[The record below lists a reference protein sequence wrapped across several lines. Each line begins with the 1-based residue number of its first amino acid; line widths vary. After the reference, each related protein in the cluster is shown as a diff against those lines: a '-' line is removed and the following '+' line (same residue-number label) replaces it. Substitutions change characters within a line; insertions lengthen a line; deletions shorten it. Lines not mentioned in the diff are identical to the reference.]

1 MQDQEVRRREAV
13 SLFNLV
19 GSMHIEQHLAKGES
33 KPAADGADWELV
45 GNGLKSSDIL
55 ACVPGLAV
63 DPLSIR
69 GTSILTQDEVYKPRE
84 INNRRVA
91 ARKRRQRIERDKAG
105 LFANEVAADQLDPAE
120 ELKQADA
127 RMKQR
132 IDGNDSNARWQWTEN
147 FRRLAKLP
155 SDHQTKIVA
164 AWNAAATPS
173 DHAYFSGFLTKALAS
188 GLAEVVTDRSA
199 IADPELRAVIER
211 MDKCWRTLKDIERAA
226 RPDSPINISGQRL
239 AEELAKYQQ
248 LGVEPPDY
256 VSTKL
261 SWGEIQARKQIER
274 EIAEAKAQIEKERV
288 KKEFLFD
295 PDELK
300 SCLPVISNPVT

>member
-1 MQDQEVRRREAV
+1 
-13 SLFNLV
+13 
-19 GSMHIEQHLAKGES
+19 MHVEQHLAKGES
-33 KPAADGADWELV
+33 KPAVDGADWELV

-55 ACVPGLAV
+55 ACVPCLAV

-69 GTSILTQDEVYKPRE
+69 GTSILTQDEVYRPRE
-84 INNRRVA
+84 INNRRLA

-105 LFANEVAADQLDPAE
+105 LFAGEVAADQLDPAE

-132 IDGNDSNARWQWTEN
+132 IEGNDSHARWQWTEN
-147 FRRLAKLP
+147 FIRLAKLP
-155 SDHQTKIVA
+155 PDHQARIVA
-164 AWNAAATPS
+164 AWNVSVTPS
-173 DHAYFSGFLTKALAS
+173 NHAYFSGFLTKALAS

-226 RPDSPINISGQRL
+226 KPDSPMNITGQRL

-248 LGVEPPDY
+248 LGVEPPNY
-256 VSTKL
+256 VSTKP
-261 SWGEIQARKQIER
+261 SWEEIQARKQIER
-274 EIAEAKAQIEKERV
+274 EIAEAKAQVEKERA
-288 KKEFLFD
+288 KKELLFD